1 MASISVRQ
9 VKTSIIAMAN
19 GIKREKLRCRSG
31 SKRRRNNVER
41 SYTACFKKNTASK
54 KIKVYDTSSVIY

>member
-1 MASISVRQ
+1 MATISVRH

-41 SYTACFKKNTASK
+41 SYTACFKKK
-54 KIKVYDTSSVIY
+54 YCIEKDKGL